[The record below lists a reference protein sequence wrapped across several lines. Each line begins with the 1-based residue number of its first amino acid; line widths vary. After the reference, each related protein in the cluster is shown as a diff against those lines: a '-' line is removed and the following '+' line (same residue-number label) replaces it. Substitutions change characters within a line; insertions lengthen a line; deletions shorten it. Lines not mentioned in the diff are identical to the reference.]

1 MEIYYLQETLIDLK
15 SKREVTYFLFTQKTI
30 RNFISKSYPSL
41 NMIDVLKNKAFFH
54 GLESSKKKIDISKG
68 PYMISPMLTKKRRG
82 LTDLVACLCQ

>member
-1 MEIYYLQETLIDLK
+1 MEIYDLRETLIDLK

-54 GLESSKKKIDISKG
+54 GLESSKKK
-68 PYMISPMLTKKRRG
+68 
-82 LTDLVACLCQ
+82 